1 MQLLKHSKMNAIC
14 AIDSEYH
21 EIPNLPFMKGKTMKS
36 LTVFELSQL
45 KSEYEKKPVQQAL
58 RRVLLKNELSNLF
71 EKQEVKPFT
80 TFRFSN
86 EIKTMPVTHQ
96 KASGRCWI
104 YAGLNVLREIIAKKY
119 DLKEFEF
126 SQNYTAFYDKLEKI
140 NYFIQSMDD
149 FLDVDQDDRT
159 LQHILKT
166 GIQDGGQ
173 WDMFVSLIEK
183 YGVVPKEAMV
193 ETASS
198 SNTKFMNQIINVK
211 LRQYAAHARRLFQA
225 GQQEQIES
233 IKKQTIAELY
243 TFLSTNFGIPPQTFD
258 FEYVSKDEYHVIKH
272 LTPVQFYVEHV
283 GDILKDY
290 VSVIHA
296 PTVDKP
302 YMKTYTV
309 AYLGN
314 VIGGRQIKYLN
325 LDMPSLKSL
334 VLKQLL
340 DKELVWFGSDVARF
354 GDRTSGVWDDQSYD
368 YEQMLE
374 MSLALTKAEELDYA
388 QGSMNHAMVITAVN
402 LENGKPN
409 RWKIENSWG
418 DQTGNKGYFLSTDTW
433 FDRYVYQAVI
443 HIKYLSE
450 SERRAWAEEPKV
462 LKPWDPMGSLAK

>member
-1 MQLLKHSKMNAIC
+1 
-14 AIDSEYH
+14 
-21 EIPNLPFMKGKTMKS
+21 MKRKGNIMKALTRQS
-36 LTVFELSQL
+36 LNQL
-45 KSEYEKKPVQQAL
+45 KTAYEKKPVQQAL
-58 RRVLLKNELSNLF
+58 RRVLLKNELSTLF
-71 EKQEVKPFT
+71 EKQEVKSLT
-80 TFRFSN
+80 TFRFSH
-86 EIKTMPVTHQ
+86 EIKTMPVANQ

-211 LRQYAAHARRLFQA
+211 LRQYAANARRLYQE
-225 GQQEQIES
+225 GQSKAIDEL
-233 IKKQTIAELY
+233 KKQSLAELY
-243 TFLSTNFGIPPQTFD
+243 TFLSTNFGIPPQSFD
-258 FEYVSKDEYHVIKH
+258 FEYVSKDEYHLIKG
-272 LTPVQFYVEHV
+272 LTPVQFYIEYV

-296 PTVDKP
+296 PTKDKP

-314 VIGGRQIKYLN
+314 VVGGRQIKYLN
-325 LDMPSLKSL
+325 LDMPNLKSL
-334 VLKQLL
+334 VLKQLM

-354 GDRTSGVWDDQSYD
+354 GDRTAGVWDDQSYD
-368 YEQMLE
+368 FENMLE
-374 MSLALTKAEELDYA
+374 MSLELSKEDELDYA

-402 LENGKPN
+402 LEDEQPN
-409 RWKIENSWG
+409 RWKIQNSWG
-418 DQTGNKGYFLSTDTW
+418 DQAGNKGYFLSSDTW

-443 HIKYLSE
+443 HIKYLSDA
-450 SERRAWAEEPKV
+450 ERAAWNTEPKV